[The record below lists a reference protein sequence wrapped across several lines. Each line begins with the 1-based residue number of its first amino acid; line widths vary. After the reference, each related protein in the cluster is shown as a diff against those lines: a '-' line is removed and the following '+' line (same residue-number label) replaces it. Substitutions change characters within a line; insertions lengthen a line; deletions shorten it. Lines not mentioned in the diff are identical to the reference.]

1 MAACQGH
8 APWRE
13 VPPDGLALVVRLFR
27 RRCAVPLLA
36 ELHAAGGGAKLVTL
50 LARIGAGREAV
61 RGALDEMIGAGWVA
75 RNDGIGNP
83 FRPEYLLTESGARLA
98 DCAAPFL
105 LAVRRLDVEPLA
117 LRRWTMPVTL
127 ALSEAPH
134 RFSELR
140 HALGPVTP
148 RALTLSLKDMRDA
161 ALVARAVID
170 DYPPVTSYRLERR
183 ARPIVAA
190 LHPLAAA
197 V

>member
-1 MAACQGH
+1 
-8 APWRE
+8 
-13 VPPDGLALVVRLFR
+13 
-27 RRCAVPLLA
+27 
-36 ELHAAGGGAKLVTL
+36 
-50 LARIGAGREAV
+50 
-61 RGALDEMIGAGWVA
+61 MIGEAWVA
-75 RNDGIGNP
+75 RNEGLGNP

-98 DCAAPFL
+98 ERAAPL
-105 LAVRRLDVEPLA
+105 LRAVRRLDVEPLA

-127 ALSEAPH
+127 ALSDAPR

-140 HALGPVTP
+140 HELGPVTP
-148 RALTLSLKDMRDA
+148 RSLTLSLKDMRDA

-197 V
+197 G